1 MSDIDI
7 SYGGQAV
14 IGGVLIQ
21 SPKGWSLGIRDKDDN
36 LHRYYEPRIPLVRRN
51 KFWAAPFIRGFG
63 ALIDSMY
70 VGFKAI
76 TLSEKIYSKFEDEEE
91 SLLSKVI
98 TYSVLIAVLLLFIA
112 GPRLLVEMINY
123 EQIGTGIIEG
133 LFRGVIVIIY
143 IYLIGRT
150 KDAQE
155 LFEYHGAEHMTI
167 ASYEDKQSLE
177 FDNVTNYPKEHV
189 RCGTSFLFLIVFISL
204 LTLPF
209 IPNLNIVVM
218 TTITRLLHVVVVSM
232 ISYEVLK
239 FNFKN
244 SDSII
249 AKIFAT
255 PGIWTQKITTKNPS
269 KEQIEVAILSM
280 ANCIAH
286 SENTDRF
293 NGILANTSEVEIG

>member
-98 TYSVLIAVLLLFIA
+98 TYSVLIAILLLFIA

-133 LFRGVIVIIY
+133 LFRGLIVIIY

-209 IPNLNIVVM
+209 IPNLNIAM

-244 SDSII
+244 SESII
-249 AKIFAT
+249 AKIFAV

-280 ANCIAH
+280 ANCTAN

-293 NGILANTSEVEIG
+293 KEILANTSEVEIG

>member
-1 MSDIDI
+1 MKRK
-7 SYGGQAV
+7 V
-14 IGGVLIQ
+14 
-21 SPKGWSLGIRDKDDN
+21 
-36 LHRYYEPRIPLVRRN
+36 YYQ
-51 KFWAAPFIRGFG
+51 
-63 ALIDSMY
+63 
-70 VGFKAI
+70 
-76 TLSEKIYSKFEDEEE
+76 
-91 SLLSKVI
+91 SLLL
-98 TYSVLIAVLLLFIA
+98 TQCLIAGLLLFIA

-133 LFRGVIVIIY
+133 LFRGLIVIIY

-177 FDNVTNYPKEHV
+177 FDNVTHYPKEHV
-189 RCGTSFLFLIVFISL
+189 RCGTSFVFLIVFISL

-209 IPNLNIVVM
+209 IPNLNIAM
-218 TTITRLLHVVVVSM
+218 TTITRLLHVVIVSM

-293 NGILANTSEVEIG
+293 NEILANTSEVEIG

>member
-1 MSDIDI
+1 MSDLDI

-21 SPKGWSLGIRDKDDN
+21 SPKGWSLGVRDKDND
-36 LHRYYEPRIPLVRRN
+36 LHRYYEPRVPLVRRN
-51 KFWAAPFIRGFG
+51 KFWSSPFIRGFG

-76 TLSEKIYSKFEDEEE
+76 TLSEKIYSKYEDEEE
-91 SLLSKVI
+91 SLISKII

-112 GPRLLVEMINY
+112 GPRLLVETIGSS
-123 EQIGTGIIEG
+123 QIATGVVEG
-133 LFRGVIVIIY
+133 IFRGFIVIVY

-167 ASYEDKQSLE
+167 ASFEDKQSLE
-177 FDNVTNYPKEHV
+177 FDDVIKYPKEHI

-209 IPNLNIVVM
+209 IPNLNLAL
-218 TTITRLLHVVVVSM
+218 TTITRLLHVVLVSM

-244 SDSII
+244 SHSLI
-249 AKIFAT
+249 AKIFAA
-255 PGIWTQKITTKNPS
+255 PGLWTQKITTKEPS
-269 KEQIEVAILSM
+269 ADQIEVAILSM
-280 ANCIAH
+280 ANCINN
-286 SENTDRF
+286 SEGSTRF
-293 NGILANTSEVEIG
+293 DKILSKAQEVEIG

>member
-1 MSDIDI
+1 MRGSRS
-7 SYGGQAV
+7 SYGPV

-36 LHRYYEPRIPLVRRN
+36 LHRYYEPRIPLVQRN
-51 KFWAAPFIRGFG
+51 KFWSSPFIRGFG

-91 SLLSKVI
+91 SLLSKVV

-123 EQIGTGIIEG
+123 PQIGTGLIEG

-143 IYLIGRT
+143 VYLIGRT

-167 ASYEDKQSLE
+167 ASYEDQQSLE
-177 FDNVTNYPKEHV
+177 FDNVMKYPKEHV
-189 RCGTSFLFLIVFISL
+189 RCGTSFLFLIVLISL

-209 IPNLNIVVM
+209 IPNLDIVM
-218 TTITRLLHVVVVSM
+218 TTVTRLLHVVLVSM

-249 AKIFAT
+249 AKVFAT
-255 PGIWTQKITTKNPS
+255 PGIWVQKITTKNPS

-280 ANCIAH
+280 ANCITH

-293 NGILANTSEVEIG
+293 DKILQNTSEVKIG

>member
-1 MSDIDI
+1 MSDLDI

-21 SPKGWSLGIRDKDDN
+21 SPKGWSLGVRDKDND
-36 LHRYYEPRIPLVRRN
+36 LHRYYEPRVPLVRRN
-51 KFWAAPFIRGFG
+51 KFWSSPFIRGFG

-76 TLSEKIYSKFEDEEE
+76 TLSEKIYSKYEDEEE
-91 SLLSKVI
+91 SLISKII

-112 GPRLLVEMINY
+112 GPRLLVETIGSS
-123 EQIGTGIIEG
+123 QIATGVVEG
-133 LFRGVIVIIY
+133 IFRGFIVIIY

-167 ASYEDKQSLE
+167 ASFEDKQSLE
-177 FDNVTNYPKEHV
+177 FDDVIKYPKEHI

-209 IPNLNIVVM
+209 IPNLNLAL
-218 TTITRLLHVVVVSM
+218 TTITRLLHVVLVSM

-244 SDSII
+244 SHSLI
-249 AKIFAT
+249 AKIFAA
-255 PGIWTQKITTKNPS
+255 PGLWTQKITTKEPS
-269 KEQIEVAILSM
+269 ADQIEVAILSM
-280 ANCIAH
+280 ANCINN
-286 SENTDRF
+286 SEGSTRF
-293 NGILANTSEVEIG
+293 DKILSKAQEVEIG

>member
-1 MSDIDI
+1 
-7 SYGGQAV
+7 
-14 IGGVLIQ
+14 
-21 SPKGWSLGIRDKDDN
+21 
-36 LHRYYEPRIPLVRRN
+36 
-51 KFWAAPFIRGFG
+51 
-63 ALIDSMY
+63 MY
-70 VGFKAI
+70 K
-76 TLSEKIYSKFEDEEE
+76 
-91 SLLSKVI
+91 
-98 TYSVLIAVLLLFIA
+98 
-112 GPRLLVEMINY
+112 R
-123 EQIGTGIIEG
+123 Q
-133 LFRGVIVIIY
+133 
-143 IYLIGRT
+143 
-150 KDAQE
+150 
-155 LFEYHGAEHMTI
+155 
-167 ASYEDKQSLE
+167 YEDKQSLE

-209 IPNLNIVVM
+209 IPNLNIAM

-286 SENTDRF
+286 SENTDKF
-293 NGILANTSEVEIG
+293 NEILANTNEVKIG

>member
-91 SLLSKVI
+91 SLLSKVV

-123 EQIGTGIIEG
+123 AQIGTGIIEG

-189 RCGTSFLFLIVFISL
+189 RYPRFSKIKKRKL
-204 LTLPF
+204 LA
-209 IPNLNIVVM
+209 V
-218 TTITRLLHVVVVSM
+218 LLEVSQD
-232 ISYEVLK
+232 SES
-239 FNFKN
+239 KN
-244 SDSII
+244 STILLSKSYFFRYYSTYFKLLYKVFYSDS
-249 AKIFAT
+249 
-255 PGIWTQKITTKNPS
+255 
-269 KEQIEVAILSM
+269 
-280 ANCIAH
+280 
-286 SENTDRF
+286 
-293 NGILANTSEVEIG
+293 

>member
-1 MSDIDI
+1 MSDLDI

-21 SPKGWSLGIRDKDDN
+21 SPKGWSLGVRDKDND
-36 LHRYYEPRIPLVRRN
+36 LHRYYEPRVPLVRRN
-51 KFWAAPFIRGFG
+51 KFWSSPFIRGFG

-76 TLSEKIYSKFEDEEE
+76 TLSEKIYSKYEDEEE
-91 SLLSKVI
+91 SLISKII
-98 TYSVLIAVLLLFIA
+98 TYTVLIAVLLLFIA
-112 GPRLLVEMINY
+112 GPRLLVET
-123 EQIGTGIIEG
+123 IGSSQVATGVVEGIFRGII
-133 LFRGVIVIIY
+133 VIVY
-143 IYLIGRT
+143 IYLIGKT

-167 ASYEDKQSLE
+167 ASFEDKQSLE
-177 FDNVTNYPKEHV
+177 FDDVIKYPKEHI

-209 IPNLNIVVM
+209 IPNLNLVL
-218 TTITRLLHVVVVSM
+218 TTITRLLHVVLVSM

-244 SDSII
+244 SHSLI
-249 AKIFAT
+249 AKIFAA
-255 PGIWTQKITTKNPS
+255 PGLWTQKITTKEPS
-269 KEQIEVAILSM
+269 ADQIEVAILSM
-280 ANCIAH
+280 ANCINN
-286 SENTDRF
+286 SEGSTRF
-293 NGILANTSEVEIG
+293 DTILSKAQEVEIG

>member
-1 MSDIDI
+1 MSDINI

-36 LHRYYEPRIPLVRRN
+36 LHRYYEPRIPLVQRN
-51 KFWAAPFIRGFG
+51 KFWSSPFIRGFG

-91 SLLSKVI
+91 SLLSKVV

-123 EQIGTGIIEG
+123 PQIGTGLIEG
-133 LFRGVIVIIY
+133 IFRGVIVIIY
-143 IYLIGRT
+143 VYLIGRT

-167 ASYEDKQSLE
+167 ASYEDLQSLE
-177 FDNVTNYPKEHV
+177 FDNVMKYPKEHV
-189 RCGTSFLFLIVFISL
+189 RCGTSFLFLIVLISL

-209 IPNLNIVVM
+209 IPNLDILM
-218 TTITRLLHVVVVSM
+218 TTVTRLLHVVLVSM

-255 PGIWTQKITTKNPS
+255 PGIWVQKITTKNPS

-280 ANCIAH
+280 ANCITH

-293 NGILANTSEVEIG
+293 DKILQNTSEVKIG

>member
-36 LHRYYEPRIPLVRRN
+36 LHRYYEPRIPLVQRN
-51 KFWAAPFIRGFG
+51 KFWSSPFIRGFG

-70 VGFKAI
+70 VGCKAI

-91 SLLSKVI
+91 SLLSKVV

-123 EQIGTGIIEG
+123 PQIGTGLIEG

-143 IYLIGRT
+143 VYLIGRT

-167 ASYEDKQSLE
+167 ASYEDQQSLE
-177 FDNVTNYPKEHV
+177 FDNVMKYPKEHV
-189 RCGTSFLFLIVFISL
+189 RCGTSFLFLIVLISL
-204 LTLPF
+204 FTLPF
-209 IPNLNIVVM
+209 IPNLDIVM
-218 TTITRLLHVVVVSM
+218 TTVTRLLHVVLVSM

-255 PGIWTQKITTKNPS
+255 PGIWVQKITTKNPS

-280 ANCIAH
+280 ANCITH

-293 NGILANTSEVEIG
+293 DKILQNTSEVKIG

>member
-1 MSDIDI
+1 MSDLDI
-7 SYGGQAV
+7 SYGGQV

-21 SPKGWSLGIRDKDDN
+21 SPKGWSLGVRDKDND
-36 LHRYYEPRIPLVRRN
+36 LHRYYESRVPLVRRN
-51 KFWAAPFIRGFG
+51 KFWSSPFIRGFG

-76 TLSEKIYSKFEDEEE
+76 TLSEKIYSKYEDEEE
-91 SLLSKVI
+91 SLISKII
-98 TYSVLIAVLLLFIA
+98 TYTVLIAVLLLFIA
-112 GPRLLVEMINY
+112 GPRLLVET
-123 EQIGTGIIEG
+123 IGSSQVATGVVEGIFRGII
-133 LFRGVIVIIY
+133 VIVY

-167 ASYEDKQSLE
+167 ASFEDKQSLE
-177 FDNVTNYPKEHV
+177 FDDVIKYPKEHI

-209 IPNLNIVVM
+209 IPNLNLVL
-218 TTITRLLHVVVVSM
+218 TTITRLLHVVLVSM

-244 SDSII
+244 SHSLI
-249 AKIFAT
+249 AKIFAA
-255 PGIWTQKITTKNPS
+255 PGLWTQKITTKEPS
-269 KEQIEVAILSM
+269 ADQIEVAILSM
-280 ANCIAH
+280 ANCINN
-286 SENTDRF
+286 SEGSTRF
-293 NGILANTSEVEIG
+293 DKILSKAQEVEIG

>member
-1 MSDIDI
+1 MSDLDI

-21 SPKGWSLGIRDKDDN
+21 SPKGWSLGVRDKDND
-36 LHRYYEPRIPLVRRN
+36 LHRYYESRVPLVRRN
-51 KFWAAPFIRGFG
+51 KFWSSPFIRGFG

-76 TLSEKIYSKFEDEEE
+76 TLSEKIYSKYEDEEE
-91 SLLSKVI
+91 SLISKII
-98 TYSVLIAVLLLFIA
+98 TYTVLIAVLLLFIA
-112 GPRLLVEMINY
+112 GPRLLVET
-123 EQIGTGIIEG
+123 IGSSQVATGVVEGIFRGII
-133 LFRGVIVIIY
+133 VIVY

-167 ASYEDKQSLE
+167 ASFEDKQSLE
-177 FDNVTNYPKEHV
+177 FEDVIKYPKEHI

-209 IPNLNIVVM
+209 IPNLNLLL
-218 TTITRLLHVVVVSM
+218 TTITRLLHVVLVSM

-244 SDSII
+244 SHSLI
-249 AKIFAT
+249 AKIFAA
-255 PGIWTQKITTKNPS
+255 PGLWTQKITTKEPS
-269 KEQIEVAILSM
+269 ADQIEVAILSM
-280 ANCIAH
+280 ANCINN
-286 SENTDRF
+286 SEGSTRF
-293 NGILANTSEVEIG
+293 DKILSKAQEVEIG

>member
-1 MSDIDI
+1 MSDLDI

-21 SPKGWSLGIRDKDDN
+21 SPKGWSLGVRDKDND
-36 LHRYYEPRIPLVRRN
+36 LHRYYEPRVPLVRRN
-51 KFWAAPFIRGFG
+51 KFWSSPFIRGFG

-76 TLSEKIYSKFEDEEE
+76 TLSEKIYSKYEDEEE
-91 SLLSKVI
+91 SLISKII

-112 GPRLLVEMINY
+112 GPRLLVETIGSS
-123 EQIGTGIIEG
+123 QIATGVVEG
-133 LFRGVIVIIY
+133 IFRGFIVIVY

-167 ASYEDKQSLE
+167 ASFEDKQSLE
-177 FDNVTNYPKEHV
+177 FDDVIKYPKEHI

-209 IPNLNIVVM
+209 IPNLNLVL
-218 TTITRLLHVVVVSM
+218 TTITRLLHVVLVSM

-244 SDSII
+244 SHSLI
-249 AKIFAT
+249 AKIFAA
-255 PGIWTQKITTKNPS
+255 PGLWTQKITTKEPS
-269 KEQIEVAILSM
+269 ADQIEVAILSM
-280 ANCIAH
+280 ANCINN
-286 SENTDRF
+286 SEGSTRF
-293 NGILANTSEVEIG
+293 DTILSKAKEVEIG

>member
-1 MSDIDI
+1 MSDINI

-36 LHRYYEPRIPLVRRN
+36 LHRYYESRVPLVQRN
-51 KFWAAPFIRGFG
+51 KFWSSPFIRGFG

-91 SLLSKVI
+91 SLLSKVV

-123 EQIGTGIIEG
+123 PQIGTGLIEG

-143 IYLIGRT
+143 VYLIGRT

-167 ASYEDKQSLE
+167 ASYEDQQSLE
-177 FDNVTNYPKEHV
+177 FDNVMKYPKEHV

-209 IPNLNIVVM
+209 IPNLDIVM
-218 TTITRLLHVVVVSM
+218 TTVTRLLHVVLVSM

-255 PGIWTQKITTKNPS
+255 PGIWVQKITTKNPS

-280 ANCIAH
+280 ANCITH

-293 NGILANTSEVEIG
+293 DKILQNTSEVKIG

>member
-1 MSDIDI
+1 MSDINI

-36 LHRYYEPRIPLVRRN
+36 LHRYYEPRIPLVQRN
-51 KFWAAPFIRGFG
+51 KFWSSPFIRGFG

-91 SLLSKVI
+91 SLLSKVV

-123 EQIGTGIIEG
+123 PQIGTGLIEG
-133 LFRGVIVIIY
+133 IFRGVIVIIY
-143 IYLIGRT
+143 VYLIGRT

-167 ASYEDKQSLE
+167 ASYEDQQSLE
-177 FDNVTNYPKEHV
+177 FDNVMKYPKEHV
-189 RCGTSFLFLIVFISL
+189 RCGTSFLFLIVLISL

-209 IPNLNIVVM
+209 IPNLDIVM
-218 TTITRLLHVVVVSM
+218 TTVTRLLHVVLVSM

-239 FNFKN
+239 FNFKH

-249 AKIFAT
+249 AKVFAT
-255 PGIWTQKITTKNPS
+255 PGIWVQKITTKNPS

-280 ANCIAH
+280 ANCITH

-293 NGILANTSEVEIG
+293 DKILQNTSEVKIG

>member
-1 MSDIDI
+1 MSDINI

-36 LHRYYEPRIPLVRRN
+36 LHRYYEPRIPLVQRN
-51 KFWAAPFIRGFG
+51 KFWSSPFIRGFG

-76 TLSEKIYSKFEDEEE
+76 TLSEKIYSKFEDQEE

-123 EQIGTGIIEG
+123 PQIGTGLIEG

-143 IYLIGRT
+143 VYLIGRT

-167 ASYEDKQSLE
+167 ASYEDLQSLE
-177 FDNVTNYPKEHV
+177 FDNVMKYPKEHV
-189 RCGTSFLFLIVFISL
+189 RCGTSFLFLIVLISL

-209 IPNLNIVVM
+209 IPNLDIVM
-218 TTITRLLHVVVVSM
+218 TTVTRLLHVVLVSM

-255 PGIWTQKITTKNPS
+255 PGIWVQKITTKNPS
-269 KEQIEVAILSM
+269 KEQVEVAILSM
-280 ANCIAH
+280 ANCITH

-293 NGILANTSEVEIG
+293 DKILQNTSEVKIG

>member
-1 MSDIDI
+1 MSDLDI

-21 SPKGWSLGIRDKDDN
+21 SPKGWSLGVRDKDND
-36 LHRYYEPRIPLVRRN
+36 LHRYYEPRVPLVRRN
-51 KFWAAPFIRGFG
+51 KFWSSPFIRGFG

-76 TLSEKIYSKFEDEEE
+76 TLSEKIYSKYEDEEE
-91 SLLSKVI
+91 SLISKII
-98 TYSVLIAVLLLFIA
+98 TYTVLIAVLLLFIA
-112 GPRLLVEMINY
+112 GPRLLVET
-123 EQIGTGIIEG
+123 IGSSQVATGVVEGIFRGII
-133 LFRGVIVIIY
+133 VIVY

-167 ASYEDKQSLE
+167 ASFEDKQSLE
-177 FDNVTNYPKEHV
+177 FDDVIKYPKEHI

-209 IPNLNIVVM
+209 IPNLNLVL
-218 TTITRLLHVVVVSM
+218 TTITRLLHVVLVSM

-244 SDSII
+244 SHSLI
-249 AKIFAT
+249 AKIFAA
-255 PGIWTQKITTKNPS
+255 PGLWTQKITTKEPS
-269 KEQIEVAILSM
+269 AEQIEVAILSM
-280 ANCIAH
+280 ANCINH
-286 SENTDRF
+286 SEGSTKFDT
-293 NGILANTSEVEIG
+293 ILSKAQEVEIG

>member
-91 SLLSKVI
+91 SLLSKVV

-123 EQIGTGIIEG
+123 PQIGTGLIEG

-143 IYLIGRT
+143 VYLIGRT

-167 ASYEDKQSLE
+167 ASYEDQQSLE
-177 FDNVTNYPKEHV
+177 FDNVMKYPKEHV
-189 RCGTSFLFLIVFISL
+189 RCGTSFLFLIVLISL

-209 IPNLNIVVM
+209 IPNLDIVM
-218 TTITRLLHVVVVSM
+218 TTVTRLLHVVLVSM

-255 PGIWTQKITTKNPS
+255 PGIWVQKITTKNPS
-269 KEQIEVAILSM
+269 KEQVEVAILSM
-280 ANCIAH
+280 ANCITH

-293 NGILANTSEVEIG
+293 DKILQNTSEVKIG

>member
-1 MSDIDI
+1 MSDLDI

-21 SPKGWSLGIRDKDDN
+21 SPKGWSLGVRDKDND
-36 LHRYYEPRIPLVRRN
+36 LHRYYEPRIPLVKRN
-51 KFWAAPFIRGFG
+51 KFWSSPFIRGFG

-76 TLSEKIYSKFEDEEE
+76 TLSEKIYSKYEDEEE
-91 SLLSKVI
+91 SLISKII
-98 TYSVLIAVLLLFIA
+98 TYTVLIAVLLLFIA
-112 GPRLLVEMINY
+112 GPRLLVET
-123 EQIGTGIIEG
+123 IGSSQVATGVVEGIFRGII
-133 LFRGVIVIIY
+133 VIVY
-143 IYLIGRT
+143 IYLIGKT

-167 ASYEDKQSLE
+167 ASFEDKQSLE
-177 FDNVTNYPKEHV
+177 FDDVIKYPKEHI

-209 IPNLNIVVM
+209 IPNLNLVL
-218 TTITRLLHVVVVSM
+218 TTITRLLHVVLVSM

-244 SDSII
+244 SHSLI
-249 AKIFAT
+249 AKIFAA
-255 PGIWTQKITTKNPS
+255 PGLWTQKITTKEPS
-269 KEQIEVAILSM
+269 ADQIEVAILSM
-280 ANCIAH
+280 ANCINN
-286 SENTDRF
+286 SEGSTRF
-293 NGILANTSEVEIG
+293 DTILSKAQEVEIG

>member
-1 MSDIDI
+1 MSDLDI

-21 SPKGWSLGIRDKDDN
+21 SPKGWSLGVRDKDND
-36 LHRYYEPRIPLVRRN
+36 LHRYYESRVPLVRRN
-51 KFWAAPFIRGFG
+51 KFWSSPFIRGFG

-76 TLSEKIYSKFEDEEE
+76 TLSEKIYSKYEDEEE
-91 SLLSKVI
+91 SLISKII
-98 TYSVLIAVLLLFIA
+98 TYTVLIAVLLLFIA
-112 GPRLLVEMINY
+112 GPRLLVET
-123 EQIGTGIIEG
+123 IGSSQVATGVVEGIFRGII
-133 LFRGVIVIIY
+133 VIVY

-167 ASYEDKQSLE
+167 ASFEDKQSLE
-177 FDNVTNYPKEHV
+177 FEDVIKYPKEHI

-209 IPNLNIVVM
+209 IPNLNLVL
-218 TTITRLLHVVVVSM
+218 TTITRLLHVVLVSM

-244 SDSII
+244 SHSLI
-249 AKIFAT
+249 AKIFAA
-255 PGIWTQKITTKNPS
+255 PGLWTQKITTKEPS
-269 KEQIEVAILSM
+269 ADQIEVAILSM
-280 ANCIAH
+280 ANCINN
-286 SENTDRF
+286 SEGSTRF
-293 NGILANTSEVEIG
+293 DTILSKAQEVEIG

>member
-21 SPKGWSLGIRDKDDN
+21 SPKGWSLGVRDKDND
-36 LHRYYEPRIPLVRRN
+36 LHRYYESRVPLVRRN
-51 KFWAAPFIRGFG
+51 KFWSSPFIRGFG

-76 TLSEKIYSKFEDEEE
+76 TLSEKIYSKYEDEEE
-91 SLLSKVI
+91 SLISKII
-98 TYSVLIAVLLLFIA
+98 TYTVLIAVLLLFIA
-112 GPRLLVEMINY
+112 GPRLLVET
-123 EQIGTGIIEG
+123 IGSSQVATGVVEGIFRGII
-133 LFRGVIVIIY
+133 VIVY

-167 ASYEDKQSLE
+167 ASFEDKQSLE
-177 FDNVTNYPKEHV
+177 FDDVIKYPKEHI

-209 IPNLNIVVM
+209 IPNLNLVL
-218 TTITRLLHVVVVSM
+218 TTITRLLHVVLVSM

-244 SDSII
+244 SHSLI
-249 AKIFAT
+249 AKIFAA
-255 PGIWTQKITTKNPS
+255 PGLWTQKITTKEPS
-269 KEQIEVAILSM
+269 ADQIEVAILSM
-280 ANCIAH
+280 ANCINN
-286 SENTDRF
+286 SEGSTRF
-293 NGILANTSEVEIG
+293 DKILSKAQEVEIG

>member
-1 MSDIDI
+1 MSDLDI

-21 SPKGWSLGIRDKDDN
+21 SPKGWSLGVRDKDND
-36 LHRYYEPRIPLVRRN
+36 LHRYYESRVPLVRRN
-51 KFWAAPFIRGFG
+51 KFWSSPFIRGFG

-76 TLSEKIYSKFEDEEE
+76 TLSEKIYSKYEDEEE
-91 SLLSKVI
+91 SLISKII
-98 TYSVLIAVLLLFIA
+98 TYTVLIAVLLLFIA
-112 GPRLLVEMINY
+112 GPRLLVET
-123 EQIGTGIIEG
+123 IGSSQVATGVVEGIFRGII
-133 LFRGVIVIIY
+133 VIVY

-167 ASYEDKQSLE
+167 ASFEDKQSLE
-177 FDNVTNYPKEHV
+177 FDDVIKYPKEHI

-209 IPNLNIVVM
+209 IPNLNLAL
-218 TTITRLLHVVVVSM
+218 TTITRLLHVVLVSM

-244 SDSII
+244 SHSLI
-249 AKIFAT
+249 AKIFAA
-255 PGIWTQKITTKNPS
+255 PGLWTQKITTKEPS
-269 KEQIEVAILSM
+269 ADQIEVAILSM
-280 ANCIAH
+280 ANCINN
-286 SENTDRF
+286 SEGSTRF
-293 NGILANTSEVEIG
+293 DTILSKAQEVEIG

>member
-1 MSDIDI
+1 MSDINI

-36 LHRYYEPRIPLVRRN
+36 LHRYYEPRIPLVQRN
-51 KFWAAPFIRGFG
+51 KFWSSPFIRGFG

-91 SLLSKVI
+91 SLLSKVV

-123 EQIGTGIIEG
+123 PQIGTGLIEG

-143 IYLIGRT
+143 VYLIGRT

-167 ASYEDKQSLE
+167 ASYEDQQSLE
-177 FDNVTNYPKEHV
+177 FDNVMKYPKEHV
-189 RCGTSFLFLIVFISL
+189 RCGTSFLFLIVLISL
-204 LTLPF
+204 LTLPL
-209 IPNLNIVVM
+209 IPNLDILM
-218 TTITRLLHVVVVSM
+218 TTVTRLLHVVLVSM

-255 PGIWTQKITTKNPS
+255 PGIWVQKITTKNPS

-280 ANCIAH
+280 ANCITH

-293 NGILANTSEVEIG
+293 DKILQNTSEVKIG

>member
-1 MSDIDI
+1 MSDLDI

-21 SPKGWSLGIRDKDDN
+21 SPKGWSLGVRDKDND
-36 LHRYYEPRIPLVRRN
+36 LHRYYESRVPLVKRN
-51 KFWAAPFIRGFG
+51 KFWSSPFIRGFG

-76 TLSEKIYSKFEDEEE
+76 TLSEKIYSKYEDEEE
-91 SLLSKVI
+91 SLISKII
-98 TYSVLIAVLLLFIA
+98 TYTVLIAVLLLFIA
-112 GPRLLVEMINY
+112 GPRLLVET
-123 EQIGTGIIEG
+123 IGSSQVATGVVEGIFRGII
-133 LFRGVIVIIY
+133 VIVY

-167 ASYEDKQSLE
+167 ASFEDKQSLE
-177 FDNVTNYPKEHV
+177 FDDVIKYPKEHI

-209 IPNLNIVVM
+209 IPNLNLVL
-218 TTITRLLHVVVVSM
+218 TTITRLLHVVLVSM

-244 SDSII
+244 SHSLI
-249 AKIFAT
+249 AKIFAA
-255 PGIWTQKITTKNPS
+255 PGLWTQKITTKEPS
-269 KEQIEVAILSM
+269 ADQIEVAILSM
-280 ANCIAH
+280 ANCINN
-286 SENTDRF
+286 SEGSTRF
-293 NGILANTSEVEIG
+293 DKILSKAQEVEIG

>member
-1 MSDIDI
+1 MSDLDI

-21 SPKGWSLGIRDKDDN
+21 SPKGWSLGVRDKDND
-36 LHRYYEPRIPLVRRN
+36 LHRYYEPRVPLVRRN
-51 KFWAAPFIRGFG
+51 KFWSSPFIRGFG

-76 TLSEKIYSKFEDEEE
+76 TLSEKIYSKYEDEEE
-91 SLLSKVI
+91 SLISKII

-112 GPRLLVEMINY
+112 GPRLLVETIGSS
-123 EQIGTGIIEG
+123 QIATGVVEG
-133 LFRGVIVIIY
+133 IFRGFIVIVY

-167 ASYEDKQSLE
+167 ASFEDKQSLE
-177 FDNVTNYPKEHV
+177 FDDVIKYPKEHI

-209 IPNLNIVVM
+209 IPNLNLAL
-218 TTITRLLHVVVVSM
+218 TTITRLLHVVLVSM

-244 SDSII
+244 SHSLI
-249 AKIFAT
+249 AKIFAA
-255 PGIWTQKITTKNPS
+255 PGLWTQKITTKEPS
-269 KEQIEVAILSM
+269 ADQIEVAILSM
-280 ANCIAH
+280 ANCINN
-286 SENTDRF
+286 SEGSTRF
-293 NGILANTSEVEIG
+293 DKILSKAQEVEIV

>member
-1 MSDIDI
+1 MSDINI

-36 LHRYYEPRIPLVRRN
+36 LHRYYEPRIPLVQRN
-51 KFWAAPFIRGFG
+51 KFWSSPFIRGFG

-91 SLLSKVI
+91 SLLSKVV
-98 TYSVLIAVLLLFIA
+98 TYFVLIAVLLLFIA

-123 EQIGTGIIEG
+123 SQIGTGLIEG

-143 IYLIGRT
+143 VYLIGRT

-167 ASYEDKQSLE
+167 ASYEDQQSLE
-177 FDNVTNYPKEHV
+177 FDNVMKYPKEHI

-209 IPNLNIVVM
+209 IPNLDIVM
-218 TTITRLLHVVVVSM
+218 TTVTRLLHVVL
-232 ISYEVLK
+232 VL
-239 FNFKN
+239 
-244 SDSII
+244 SLIHI
-249 AKIFAT
+249 
-255 PGIWTQKITTKNPS
+255 
-269 KEQIEVAILSM
+269 
-280 ANCIAH
+280 
-286 SENTDRF
+286 
-293 NGILANTSEVEIG
+293 

>member
-1 MSDIDI
+1 MSDLDI

-21 SPKGWSLGIRDKDDN
+21 SPKGWSLGVRDKDND
-36 LHRYYEPRIPLVRRN
+36 LHRYCESRVPLVRRN
-51 KFWAAPFIRGFG
+51 KFWSSPFIRGFG

-76 TLSEKIYSKFEDEEE
+76 TLSEKIYSKYEDEEE
-91 SLLSKVI
+91 SLISKII
-98 TYSVLIAVLLLFIA
+98 TYTVLIAVLRLFIA
-112 GPRLLVEMINY
+112 GPRLLVETIGSS
-123 EQIGTGIIEG
+123 QIATGVVEG
-133 LFRGVIVIIY
+133 IFRGFIVIVY

-167 ASYEDKQSLE
+167 ASFEDKQSLE
-177 FDNVTNYPKEHV
+177 FDDVIKYPKEHI

-209 IPNLNIVVM
+209 IPNLNLVL
-218 TTITRLLHVVVVSM
+218 TTITRLLHVVLVSM

-244 SDSII
+244 SHSLI
-249 AKIFAT
+249 AKIFAA
-255 PGIWTQKITTKNPS
+255 PGLWTQKITTKEPS
-269 KEQIEVAILSM
+269 ADQIEVAILSM
-280 ANCIAH
+280 ANCINN
-286 SENTDRF
+286 SEGSTRF
-293 NGILANTSEVEIG
+293 DKILSKAQEVEIG

>member
-1 MSDIDI
+1 MSDLDI

-21 SPKGWSLGIRDKDDN
+21 SPKGWSLGVRDKDND
-36 LHRYYEPRIPLVRRN
+36 LHRYYESRVPLVRRN
-51 KFWAAPFIRGFG
+51 KFWSSPFIRGFG

-76 TLSEKIYSKFEDEEE
+76 TLSEKIYSKYEDEEE
-91 SLLSKVI
+91 SLISKII
-98 TYSVLIAVLLLFIA
+98 TYTVLIAVLLLFIA
-112 GPRLLVEMINY
+112 GPRLLVET
-123 EQIGTGIIEG
+123 IGSSQVATGVVEGIFRGII
-133 LFRGVIVIIY
+133 VIVY

-167 ASYEDKQSLE
+167 ASFEDKQSLE
-177 FDNVTNYPKEHV
+177 FDDVIKYPKEHI

-209 IPNLNIVVM
+209 IPNLNLVL
-218 TTITRLLHVVVVSM
+218 TTITRLLHVVLVSM

-244 SDSII
+244 SHSLI

-255 PGIWTQKITTKNPS
+255 PGLWTQKITTKEPS
-269 KEQIEVAILSM
+269 ADQIEVAILSM
-280 ANCIAH
+280 ANCINN
-286 SENTDRF
+286 SEGSTRF
-293 NGILANTSEVEIG
+293 DKILSKAQEVEIG

>member
-1 MSDIDI
+1 MSDINI

-36 LHRYYEPRIPLVRRN
+36 LHRYYEPRIPLVQRN
-51 KFWAAPFIRGFG
+51 KFWSSPFIRGFG

-91 SLLSKVI
+91 SLLSKVV

-123 EQIGTGIIEG
+123 PQIGTGLIEG

-143 IYLIGRT
+143 VYLIGRT

-167 ASYEDKQSLE
+167 ASYEDQQSLE
-177 FDNVTNYPKEHV
+177 FDNVMKYPKEHV
-189 RCGTSFLFLIVFISL
+189 RCGTSFLFLIVLISL
-204 LTLPF
+204 FTLPF
-209 IPNLNIVVM
+209 IPNLDIVM
-218 TTITRLLHVVVVSM
+218 TTVTRLLHVVLVSM

-255 PGIWTQKITTKNPS
+255 PGIWVQKITTKNPS

-280 ANCIAH
+280 ANCITH

-293 NGILANTSEVEIG
+293 DKILQNTSEVKIG

>member
-1 MSDIDI
+1 MSDLDI

-21 SPKGWSLGIRDKDDN
+21 SPKGWSLGVRDKDND
-36 LHRYYEPRIPLVRRN
+36 LHRYYESRVPLVRRN
-51 KFWAAPFIRGFG
+51 KFWSSPFIRGFG

-76 TLSEKIYSKFEDEEE
+76 TLSEKIYSKYEDEEE
-91 SLLSKVI
+91 SLISKII
-98 TYSVLIAVLLLFIA
+98 TYTVLIAVLLLFIA
-112 GPRLLVEMINY
+112 GPRLLVET
-123 EQIGTGIIEG
+123 IGSSQVATGVAEG
-133 LFRGVIVIIY
+133 IFRGSIVIVY

-167 ASYEDKQSLE
+167 ASFEDKQSLE
-177 FDNVTNYPKEHV
+177 FDDVIKYPKEHI

-209 IPNLNIVVM
+209 IPNLNLVL
-218 TTITRLLHVVVVSM
+218 TTITRLLHVVLVSM

-244 SDSII
+244 SHSLI
-249 AKIFAT
+249 AKIFAA
-255 PGIWTQKITTKNPS
+255 PGLWTQKITTKEPS
-269 KEQIEVAILSM
+269 ADQIEVAILSM
-280 ANCIAH
+280 ANCINN
-286 SENTDRF
+286 SEGSTRF
-293 NGILANTSEVEIG
+293 DKILSKAQEVEIG

>member
-21 SPKGWSLGIRDKDDN
+21 SPKGWSLGIRDKDEN

-76 TLSEKIYSKFEDEEE
+76 TLSEKIYSKYEDEEE
-91 SLLSKVI
+91 SLISKII

-112 GPRLLVEMINY
+112 GPRLLVETIGSS
-123 EQIGTGIIEG
+123 QIATGVVEG
-133 LFRGVIVIIY
+133 IFRGFIVIVY

-167 ASYEDKQSLE
+167 ASFEDKQSLE
-177 FDNVTNYPKEHV
+177 FDDVIKYPKEHI

-209 IPNLNIVVM
+209 IPNLNLVF
-218 TTITRLLHVVVVSM
+218 TTITRLLHVVLVSM

-244 SDSII
+244 SHSLI
-249 AKIFAT
+249 AKIFAA
-255 PGIWTQKITTKNPS
+255 PGLWTQKITTKEPS
-269 KEQIEVAILSM
+269 DDQIEVAILSM
-280 ANCIAH
+280 ANCINN
-286 SENTDRF
+286 SEGSNKFDS
-293 NGILANTSEVEIG
+293 ILSKAQEVEIG

>member
-1 MSDIDI
+1 MSDINI

-36 LHRYYEPRIPLVRRN
+36 LHRYYEPRIPLVQRN
-51 KFWAAPFIRGFG
+51 KFWSSPFIRGFG

-91 SLLSKVI
+91 SLLSKVV

-123 EQIGTGIIEG
+123 PQIGTGLIEG

-143 IYLIGRT
+143 VYLIGRT

-167 ASYEDKQSLE
+167 ASYEDLQSLE
-177 FDNVTNYPKEHV
+177 FDNVMKYPKEHV
-189 RCGTSFLFLIVFISL
+189 RCGTSFLFLIVLISL

-209 IPNLNIVVM
+209 IPNLDIVM
-218 TTITRLLHVVVVSM
+218 TTVTRLLHVVLVSM

-255 PGIWTQKITTKNPS
+255 PGIWVQKITTKNPS

-280 ANCIAH
+280 ANCITH

-293 NGILANTSEVEIG
+293 DKILQNTSEVKIG

>member
-1 MSDIDI
+1 MSDINI

-36 LHRYYEPRIPLVRRN
+36 LHRYYEPRIPLVQRN
-51 KFWAAPFIRGFG
+51 KFWSSPFIRGFG

-70 VGFKAI
+70 VGIKAI

-91 SLLSKVI
+91 SLLSKVV

-123 EQIGTGIIEG
+123 PQIGTGLIEG

-143 IYLIGRT
+143 VYLIGRT

-167 ASYEDKQSLE
+167 ASYEDLQSLE
-177 FDNVTNYPKEHV
+177 FDNVIKYPKEHV
-189 RCGTSFLFLIVFISL
+189 RCGTSFLFLIVLISL

-209 IPNLNIVVM
+209 IPNLDIVM
-218 TTITRLLHVVVVSM
+218 TTVTRLLHVVLVSM

-255 PGIWTQKITTKNPS
+255 PGIWVQKITTKNPS

-280 ANCIAH
+280 ANCITH

-293 NGILANTSEVEIG
+293 DKILQNTSEVKIG